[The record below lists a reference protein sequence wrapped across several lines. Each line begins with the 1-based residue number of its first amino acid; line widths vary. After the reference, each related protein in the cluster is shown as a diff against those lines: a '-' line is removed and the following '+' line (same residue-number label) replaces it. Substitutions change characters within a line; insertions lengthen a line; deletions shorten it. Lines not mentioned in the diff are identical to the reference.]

1 MKQSLF
7 RSSIFAAGL
16 LLVGAPPSLL
26 ADSDMNSAHEA
37 TSQVT
42 WIELI
47 PSARP
52 QVRVNL
58 GGVEGIFIL
67 DTGASGGLIL
77 QSFADRLSGEYTG
90 EEVMVGRPG
99 GNQLPMQQYRVDALD
114 LGGLSLGEQDFVVM
128 ADDVFPMPEEIVGV
142 LPISILQHYR
152 IELDYG
158 AWTLRVG
165 ENAAVSDENWAE
177 LSGDSR
183 IMNVELEI
191 DGLTIEAHL
200 DSGNPGSIMLPIQY
214 AETLGLTEVIEET
227 GQMRTVGSS
236 IPRYAAPY
244 SGQAHISGA
253 GITVESLSFAD
264 IPFANIGN
272 AALGHLTL
280 VLEAGGTRYAFLP
293 SASPRDLAAP
303 QMRRR
308 RSVQRDG

>member
-1 MKQSLF
+1 MQQSLF
-7 RSSIFAAGL
+7 RSSVFAAGL
-16 LLVGAPPSLL
+16 LLISATPFVHANSNL
-26 ADSDMNSAHEA
+26 ADAQDV
-37 TSQVT
+37 TPQVT

-52 QVRVNL
+52 QVRASI
-58 GGVEGIFIL
+58 GGVEGVFIL

-99 GNQLPMQQYRVDALD
+99 GNQLPMQQYRVNEFD
-114 LGGLSLGEQDFVVM
+114 LGALALGTQEFVVM
-128 ADDVFPMPEEIVGV
+128 ADDIFPMPEEIVGV
-142 LPISILQHYR
+142 LPISILQDYR

-165 ENAAVSDENWAE
+165 ENDRISNENWGE
-177 LSGDSR
+177 LNSDSR
-183 IMNVELEI
+183 IMNVDLEI
-191 DGLTIEAHL
+191 GGQTMEAHL
-200 DSGNPGSIMLPIQY
+200 DSGNPGGIMLPIQY
-214 AETLGLTEVIEET
+214 VETLDLADVLVET

-244 SGQAHISGA
+244 TGEAHISGA
-253 GITVESLSFAD
+253 SITLENLNFAD
-264 IPFANIGN
+264 IPYANIGN

-308 RSVQRDG
+308 RMAQPDE